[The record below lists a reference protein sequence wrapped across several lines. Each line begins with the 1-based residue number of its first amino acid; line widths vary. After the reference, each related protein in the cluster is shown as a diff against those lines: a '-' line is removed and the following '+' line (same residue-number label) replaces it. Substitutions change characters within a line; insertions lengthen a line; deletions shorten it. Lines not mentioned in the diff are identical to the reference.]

1 MSILFYNNP
10 VKVNILAQNNHPNKM
25 KSIISTIY
33 SVIILILTNNVVIG
47 QDKNWS
53 QWRGLN
59 YNGIASSKQ
68 NPPISFNKNNNI
80 IWSSK
85 IEGRGHGSPTVYGN
99 KVFLATA
106 DESVKTQSLI
116 CINRKTGERVWTRKV
131 HEGGFPEKSNKK
143 ASQASSTPA
152 TDGKLVYVNFLNHG
166 AVYTTA
172 YDFEGKKIWQQ
183 KISSYI
189 LHQGFSTSPAV
200 YKSLLIVSADN
211 KGGGAICGLN
221 KNDGEIVWKINRP
234 KKPNYTSPVIYNLN
248 GRDELIFQ
256 GCDLVT
262 SLDPLTGK
270 KLWETSGSTTECVSS
285 IVTDGVHVFTSGG
298 YPRNHVSAIKVDGSG
313 EVAWENISRVYV
325 PSMIVHKDYIY
336 AVMDNGNAMCW
347 NSKTGKKMWRE
358 RLNRTTSASPVMVK
372 DRIYAID
379 ETGNFSVFSADPE
392 EFKILAKNKI
402 GDQAFATPV
411 ICDSKIFVRVAEI
424 IEGKRQEFLY
434 CIGEK

>member
-1 MSILFYNNP
+1 M
-10 VKVNILAQNNHPNKM
+10 NI
-25 KSIISTIY
+25 IISTIY
-33 SVIILILTNNVVIG
+33 SVILLILSNNVGIG

-59 YNGIASSKQ
+59 YDGIASSEQ
-68 NPPISFNKNNNI
+68 TPPISFNKKNNI

-85 IEGRGHGSPTVYGN
+85 IEGRGHGSPTVHGN

-106 DESVKTQSLI
+106 DESLKIQSLI
-116 CINRKTGERVWTRKV
+116 CINRKKGERVWTRKV

-152 TDGKLVYVNFLNHG
+152 TDGKLVYVNFLNDG

-172 YDFEGKKIWQQ
+172 YDFEGKRIWRQ
-183 KISSYI
+183 KISNYI
-189 LHQGFSTSPAV
+189 LHQGFSTSPAI

-221 KNDGEIVWKINRP
+221 KNDGQIVWKINRP

-285 IVTDGVHVFTSGG
+285 IVTDGEHVFTSGG
-298 YPRNHVSAIKVDGSG
+298 YPRNHVSAIKADGSG

-325 PSMIVHKDYIY
+325 PSMIVYKDYIY

-347 NSKTGKKMWRE
+347 NSKTGKNMWRE
-358 RLNRTTSASPVMVK
+358 RLNRTTSASPIMVK

-379 ETGNFSVFSADPE
+379 ETGNFSVFSANPD

-411 ICDSKIFVRVAEI
+411 ICDSKIFVRVAEM

>member
-1 MSILFYNNP
+1 
-10 VKVNILAQNNHPNKM
+10 M
-25 KSIISTIY
+25 KFIISTIY
-33 SVIILILTNNVVIG
+33 SVILLILSNNVG
-47 QDKNWS
+47 TCQEKNWS

-59 YNGIASSKQ
+59 YDGIANSEQ
-68 NPPISFNKNNNI
+68 NPPISFNKKNNI

-99 KVFLATA
+99 KVFLASA
-106 DESVKTQSLI
+106 DESLKTQSLI

-143 ASQASSTPA
+143 ASHASSTPA
-152 TDGKLVYVNFLNHG
+152 TDGKLVYVNFLNDG

-172 YDFEGKKIWQQ
+172 YDFEGKETWRQ

-189 LHQGFSTSPAV
+189 LHQGFSTSPAI

-211 KGGGAICGLN
+211 KGGGAICGLS

-285 IVTDGVHVFTSGG
+285 IVTDGEHVFTSGG
-298 YPRNHVSAIKVDGSG
+298 YPRNHVSAIKADGSG

-325 PSMIVHKDYIY
+325 PSMIVYKDYIY

-347 NSKTGKKMWRE
+347 NSKTGKNMWRE

-379 ETGNFSVFSADPE
+379 ETGNFSVFSANPE

-424 IEGKRQEFLY
+424 IEGERQEFLY

>member
-1 MSILFYNNP
+1 M
-10 VKVNILAQNNHPNKM
+10 
-25 KSIISTIY
+25 
-33 SVIILILTNNVVIG
+33 
-47 QDKNWS
+47 
-53 QWRGLN
+53 
-59 YNGIASSKQ
+59 
-68 NPPISFNKNNNI
+68 
-80 IWSSK
+80 
-85 IEGRGHGSPTVYGN
+85 
-99 KVFLATA
+99 
-106 DESVKTQSLI
+106 
-116 CINRKTGERVWTRKV
+116 
-131 HEGGFPEKSNKK
+131 
-143 ASQASSTPA
+143 
-152 TDGKLVYVNFLNHG
+152 
-166 AVYTTA
+166 
-172 YDFEGKKIWQQ
+172 
-183 KISSYI
+183 
-189 LHQGFSTSPAV
+189 
-200 YKSLLIVSADN
+200 IVSADN

-285 IVTDGVHVFTSGG
+285 IVTDGEYVFTSGG
-298 YPRNHVSAIKVDGSG
+298 YPRNHVSAIKADGSG

-325 PSMIVHKDYIY
+325 PSMIVYKDYIY

-347 NSKTGKKMWRE
+347 NSKTGKNMWRE

-379 ETGNFSVFSADPE
+379 ETGNFSVFSANPE

-411 ICDSKIFVRVAEI
+411 ICDSKIFVRVAEF
-424 IEGKRQEFLY
+424 IEGERQEFLY

>member
-152 TDGKLVYVNFLNHG
+152 TDGKLVYVNFLNGG

-221 KNDGEIVWKINRP
+221 RNDGEIVWKINRP

-379 ETGNFSVFSADPE
+379 ETGNFSVFSANPE

-411 ICDSKIFVRVAEI
+411 ICNSKIFVRVAEI
-424 IEGKRQEFLY
+424 IEGERQEFLY

>member
-1 MSILFYNNP
+1 
-10 VKVNILAQNNHPNKM
+10 M
-25 KSIISTIY
+25 KFIISTIY
-33 SVIILILTNNVVIG
+33 SVILLILSNNVGTG

-59 YNGIASSKQ
+59 YDGIASSEQ
-68 NPPISFNKNNNI
+68 NPPISFNKKNNI

-85 IEGRGHGSPTVYGN
+85 IEGRGHGSPTVHGN

-106 DESVKTQSLI
+106 DESLKTQSLM

-143 ASQASSTPA
+143 ASHASSSPA
-152 TDGKLVYVNFLNHG
+152 TDGKLVYVNFLNDG

-172 YDFEGKKIWQQ
+172 YDFEGKKIWRQ

-189 LHQGFSTSPAV
+189 LHQGFSTSPAI

-285 IVTDGVHVFTSGG
+285 IVTDGEYVFTSGG
-298 YPRNHVSAIKVDGSG
+298 YPRNHVSAIKADGSG

-325 PSMIVHKDYIY
+325 PSMIVYKDYIY

-347 NSKTGKKMWRE
+347 NSKTGKNMWRE

-372 DRIYAID
+372 DLSLIHI
-379 ETGNFSVFSADPE
+379 
-392 EFKILAKNKI
+392 
-402 GDQAFATPV
+402 
-411 ICDSKIFVRVAEI
+411 
-424 IEGKRQEFLY
+424 
-434 CIGEK
+434 

>member
-1 MSILFYNNP
+1 
-10 VKVNILAQNNHPNKM
+10 M
-25 KSIISTIY
+25 KFIISTIY
-33 SVIILILTNNVVIG
+33 SVILLILSNNVGTG

-59 YNGIASSKQ
+59 YDGIANSEQ
-68 NPPISFNKNNNI
+68 NPPISFNKKNNI

-85 IEGRGHGSPTVYGN
+85 IEGRGHGSPTVHGN

-106 DESVKTQSLI
+106 DESLKTQSLI

-143 ASQASSTPA
+143 ASHASSTPA
-152 TDGKLVYVNFLNHG
+152 TDGKLVYVNFLNDG

-172 YDFEGKKIWQQ
+172 YDFEGKKIWRQ

-189 LHQGFSTSPAV
+189 LHQGFSTSPAI

-211 KGGGAICGLN
+211 KGGGAICGLS

-285 IVTDGVHVFTSGG
+285 IVTDGEHVFTSGG
-298 YPRNHVSAIKVDGSG
+298 YPRNHVSAIKADGSG

-325 PSMIVHKDYIY
+325 PSMIVYKDYIY

-347 NSKTGKKMWRE
+347 NSKTGKNMWRE

-379 ETGNFSVFSADPE
+379 ETGNFSVFSANPK

>member
-1 MSILFYNNP
+1 M
-10 VKVNILAQNNHPNKM
+10 
-25 KSIISTIY
+25 
-33 SVIILILTNNVVIG
+33 
-47 QDKNWS
+47 
-53 QWRGLN
+53 
-59 YNGIASSKQ
+59 
-68 NPPISFNKNNNI
+68 
-80 IWSSK
+80 
-85 IEGRGHGSPTVYGN
+85 
-99 KVFLATA
+99 ATA
-106 DESVKTQSLI
+106 DESLKTQSLI

-143 ASQASSTPA
+143 ASHASSTPA
-152 TDGKLVYVNFLNHG
+152 TDGKLVYVNFLNDG

-172 YDFEGKKIWQQ
+172 YDFEGKKIWRQ

-189 LHQGFSTSPAV
+189 LHQGFSTSPAI

-221 KNDGEIVWKINRP
+221 KNDGQIVWKINRP

-285 IVTDGVHVFTSGG
+285 IVTDGEHVFTSGG
-298 YPRNHVSAIKVDGSG
+298 YPRNHVSAIKADGSG

-325 PSMIVHKDYIY
+325 PSMIVYKDYIY

-347 NSKTGKKMWRE
+347 DSKTGKNMWRE

-379 ETGNFSVFSADPE
+379 ETGNFSVFSANPE

-424 IEGKRQEFLY
+424 IEGERQEFLY

>member
-1 MSILFYNNP
+1 
-10 VKVNILAQNNHPNKM
+10 M
-25 KSIISTIY
+25 KFIISTIY
-33 SVIILILTNNVVIG
+33 SVTLMILTNNVGIG

-85 IEGRGHGSPTVYGN
+85 IEGRGHGSPTVHGN

-106 DESVKTQSLI
+106 DESLKTQSLI

-152 TDGKLVYVNFLNHG
+152 TDGKLVYVNFLNDG

-172 YDFEGKKIWQQ
+172 YDFEGKKIWRQ

-189 LHQGFSTSPAV
+189 LHQGFSTSPAI

-285 IVTDGVHVFTSGG
+285 IVTDGEHVFTSGG
-298 YPRNHVSAIKVDGSG
+298 YPRNHVSAIKADGSG

-325 PSMIVHKDYIY
+325 PSMIVYKDYIY

-347 NSKTGKKMWRE
+347 NSKTGKNMWRE

-379 ETGNFSVFSADPE
+379 ETGNFSVFSANPE